1 MNTENSTT
9 RPKIGLTSG
18 RAGVPVTEG
27 ELQSYYIGRAY
38 VRAVIRAG
46 GAPVIFPA
54 VDEEVEAVAAAALEG
69 IDGLV
74 LPGGCDISPALY
86 GGRSDAAL
94 DADPVRDAFE
104 LAILEG
110 ALERELPVLGVC
122 RGMEL
127 INVHRGG
134 SLRDG
139 VSHPAAHDIQVEDL
153 GRVRVHDV
161 NVLEGTLAHRVFGRN
176 RVEATCVHHQA
187 PDAIGDG
194 LVASVLADDGAI
206 EAVEDAERE
215 LLGLIWH
222 PELGLER
229 NATHQLPYDW
239 VVERARVAGMV
250 Q

>member
-1 MNTENSTT
+1 MNTENSGT
-9 RPKIGLTSG
+9 RPRIGLTSG
-18 RAGVPVTEG
+18 RAGVPVSEG

-46 GAPVIFPA
+46 GTPAIFPA
-54 VDEEVEAVAAAALEG
+54 VEEEVEAVVAAALDG

-74 LPGGCDISPALY
+74 LPGGCDVSPALY
-86 GGRSDAAL
+86 GGEPAAAR

-104 LAILEG
+104 LAMLAG

-139 VSHPAAHDIQVEDL
+139 VTHPAAHDIDVVEL
-153 GRVRVHDV
+153 GRVRVHEV
-161 NVLEGTLAHRVFGRN
+161 NVLEGTLAHRIFGRN

-187 PDAIGDG
+187 PAVLGDG
-194 LVASVLADDGAI
+194 LIASVLADDGTI
-206 EAVEDAERE
+206 EAVEDGERE

-222 PELGLER
+222 PELGLDR
-229 NATHQLPYDW
+229 TPTHQLAYDW
-239 VVERARVAGMV
+239 VVERARLLGAVR
-250 Q
+250 